1 MKIKFS
7 KIDII
12 DETAERLMRY
22 INKSNGKFKR
32 SKIMSNTAKNIIAMC
47 FGHDDYNS
55 LNSNLSSKT
64 PQLFFLNEEE
74 IPILK
79 KQYLK
84 VLRDSFRISNKLAEE
99 LWMASYPYEE
109 LGTTNKIL
117 TIGQI
122 GRYTYEWGQPDEYG
136 EDTEYVDVYT
146 YVIAIK
152 CIKCKGIG
160 QLTPLAEE
168 QNSDMEN
175 PPSFP
180 FDDECDWCD
189 GTGVFHKPDRRLN
202 EIRLTKIE
210 LEIQDKCEAYYKAL
224 EEKIK
229 YSHDDIDLIKEQYP
243 KYLDRTFDEEWGTD
257 CEGDFPLDNNGED

>member
-1 MKIKFS
+1 MKIEFS
-7 KIDII
+7 QIDII

-22 INKSNGKFKR
+22 INKSNGKFNR
-32 SKIMSNTAKNIIAMC
+32 SKIISNTTKNIISMC
-47 FGHDDYNS
+47 FGHNDYNS
-55 LNSNLSSKT
+55 LHSNLSSKT
-64 PQLFFLNEEE
+64 PQLFFLKEEE
-74 IPILK
+74 ILKIK

-84 VLRDSFRISNKLAEE
+84 ILRDSFDISNTLAEE

-122 GRYTYEWGQPDEYG
+122 GRSTYEWGQPDEYG
-136 EDTEYVDVYT
+136 EDTEYIDVYT

-160 QLTPLAEE
+160 QLTPIAED
-168 QNSDMEN
+168 QNYDMEN

-180 FDDECDWCD
+180 FDDRCDRCD
-189 GTGVFHKPDRRLN
+189 GTGIFHKPDRRLN
-202 EIRLTKIE
+202 EIRLTEKE
-210 LEIQDKCEAYYKAL
+210 LEIHDKCETYYKSL
-224 EEKIK
+224 EEH
-229 YSHDDIDLIKEQYP
+229 SNNDIDLVKEQDP

-257 CEGDFPLDNNGED
+257 REGDFPLDINDED